1 MHYRD
6 VHNKNGRADRDGLD
20 AVLFPA
26 TDFCVEC
33 GCGPYTRLNSHVCK
47 EATRSH
53 AAYLRANPDAAGGD
67 PHPPAAPSKQKKKR
81 PGQLTG
87 QRRPLGEVDA
97 KGVPLDEL
105 VRLVLSASP
114 TGHRDAIPAALWEW
128 LKGFNFDDVDGL
140 RSSTY
145 RHIPAENTPHVLA
158 AFDVA
163 FYALESDAPVAAAP
177 PGAQAGRAAGFGMS
191 DERGHLLLHLLPR
204 LLFFINPDNHR
215 RNWAQALARR
225 CRLVLEGS
233 WEKLWA
239 EVKAADAGY
248 TSRDDAEYAKDMC
261 AEVSG
266 LIAAGLLSKGMARA
280 QAKPMAALSPEVVEK
295 LKALCPVGAA
305 VDYSAAI
312 EEHLPDLPLSA
323 ASRTT
328 SPALVMSV
336 LRRSAFSAAR
346 SRGLLNGARRAL
358 LAFALSTSYSL
369 RRAGS
374 PSKLPPTAT
383 PSAPGPF
390 RPPSAPSSPAPP

>member
-1 MHYRD
+1 
-6 VHNKNGRADRDGLD
+6 
-20 AVLFPA
+20 
-26 TDFCVEC
+26 
-33 GCGPYTRLNSHVCK
+33 
-47 EATRSH
+47 
-53 AAYLRANPDAAGGD
+53 
-67 PHPPAAPSKQKKKR
+67 
-81 PGQLTG
+81 
-87 QRRPLGEVDA
+87 
-97 KGVPLDEL
+97 
-105 VRLVLSASP
+105 
-114 TGHRDAIPAALWEW
+114 
-128 LKGFNFDDVDGL
+128 
-140 RSSTY
+140 
-145 RHIPAENTPHVLA
+145 
-158 AFDVA
+158 
-163 FYALESDAPVAAAP
+163 
-177 PGAQAGRAAGFGMS
+177 
-191 DERGHLLLHLLPR
+191 
-204 LLFFINPDNHR
+204 
-215 RNWAQALARR
+215 
-225 CRLVLEGS
+225 
-233 WEKLWA
+233 
-239 EVKAADAGY
+239 
-248 TSRDDAEYAKDMC
+248 MC

-266 LIAAGLLSKGMARA
+266 LIATGLLSKGMARA
-280 QAKPMAALSPEVVEK
+280 QAKPIATLSPDVVEK